1 MTINVEKK
9 EKYCI
14 ISIFGRLDAST
25 SGEFEEQLIKKLE
38 EGEVDIVINFADLDY
53 ISSSGLRVLL
63 VGAKKIKVANK
74 KMVLAGLKKHI
85 YEVFEIAGFTPI
97 FEIVDSIENL

>member
-9 EKYCI
+9 DKYCI
-14 ISIFGRLDAST
+14 IGITGRLDAST
-25 SGEFEEQLIKKLE
+25 SGEFEEQLIKKLD
-38 EGEVDIVINFADLDY
+38 EGEVDIVINFGDLDY

-63 VGAKKIKVANK
+63 VGAKKLKAANK

-97 FEIVDSIENL
+97 FEIVDSIANL

>member
-9 EKYCI
+9 DKYCV
-14 ISIFGRLDAST
+14 ISIAGRLDAST

-38 EGEVDIVINFADLDY
+38 EGEVDIVINFTDLDY

-63 VGAKKIKVANK
+63 VGAKKIKAANK

-85 YEVFEIAGFTPI
+85 YEVFEIAGFTPV
-97 FEIVDSIENL
+97 FEIVDSIANL